1 MNTDTIA
8 AIATALSDAGIGI
21 IRVSGPEAV
30 PVVNSIFYNGA
41 GKKILCEKPSHTVTH
56 GYIVYS
62 ESGEKN
68 VSEEEW
74 KKNIL
79 DEVMV
84 VLMKAPHSY
93 TMEDTVEINC
103 HGGVMLL
110 QKVLQLVIR
119 SGARLAEPGEFTQR
133 AFLNGRIDLSQAEAV
148 MDVIH
153 SQSEM
158 ALSSSMEQLTG
169 KLAAVIRNLREE
181 ILYEVAFIESALDD
195 PEHISLEGYEEKLF
209 EKCNIF
215 IDRITKLIA
224 TAEDGR
230 LIREGIKTVIL
241 GRPNAGKSSLL
252 NAILGQER
260 AIVTQVPG
268 TTRDI
273 LQETIKLKGIT
284 LHIVDT
290 AGIRYTEDIVER
302 IGVDK
307 ARQYADQADLVLF
320 VIDGSER
327 PDEQEREIISLIE
340 KKNVIVIINK
350 TDLPVII
357 TEEEIKLLFSDNRQ
371 PEIVRISAR
380 EGIGLDQLEKQIE
393 KIFFSGVIKENQEI
407 VITNLRHKE
416 ALENAYQSLLLVK
429 QSLAS
434 HMPEDFY
441 SIDLMGAYTAL
452 GFIIGEEVEDDLVR
466 EIFSKFCMG
475 K

>member
-1 MNTDTIA
+1 MSTDTIA

-21 IRVSGPEAV
+21 IRVSGPKAISAV
-30 PVVNSIFYNGA
+30 DCIFYNKA
-41 GKKILCEKPSHTVTH
+41 GRRVLSEKSSHTVSH
-56 GYIVYS
+56 GYIAAPGI
-62 ESGEKN
+62 GED
-68 VSEEEW
+68 W
-74 KKNIL
+74 KKGIV

-103 HGGVMLL
+103 HGGVLLL
-110 QKVLQLVIR
+110 QKVLQLVLR
-119 SGARLAEPGEFTQR
+119 SGARLAEPGEFTKR
-133 AFLNGRIDLSQAEAV
+133 AFLNGRMDLSQAEAV

-169 KLAAVIRNLREE
+169 KLAAVIRDLREE
-181 ILYEVAFIESALDD
+181 ILYEIAFIESALDD
-195 PEHISLEGYEEKLF
+195 PEHISLEGYEERLN
-209 EKCNIF
+209 ERCNAF
-215 IDRITKLIA
+215 IHRIEKLIA
-224 TAEDGR
+224 SADNGK

-252 NAILGQER
+252 NAVLGEER

-273 LQETIKLKGIT
+273 LQETVRLRGIT
-284 LHIVDT
+284 LHMVDT
-290 AGIRYTEDIVER
+290 AGIRHTEDIVEQ

-307 ARQYADQADLVLF
+307 AREYADKADLVLF
-320 VIDGSER
+320 VIDGSAM
-327 PDEQEREIISLIE
+327 PDERERDIISLIE
-340 KKNVIVIINK
+340 QKHVIAVINK
-350 TDLPVII
+350 TDLPSIV
-357 TEEEIKLLFSDNRQ
+357 TDEQIKSLFSDK
-371 PEIVRISAR
+371 EDLKIARISAS

-393 KIFFSGVIKENQEI
+393 ELFFSGVIKENQEA
-407 VITNLRHKE
+407 VITNMRHRE
-416 ALENAYQSLLLVK
+416 ALEDAYKSLLLVR
-429 QSLAS
+429 QSLEN

-441 SIDLMGAYTAL
+441 SIDMMGAYTAL
-452 GFIIGEEVEDDLVR
+452 GYIVGEEVGDDLVQ

>member
-1 MNTDTIA
+1 MGTDTIA

-21 IRVSGPEAV
+21 IRVSGPQAV
-30 PVVNSIFYNGA
+30 SVVDSVFYNKYGRRV
-41 GKKILCEKPSHTVTH
+41 LSEKSSHTVSH
-56 GYIVYS
+56 GYIVAAGF
-62 ESGEKN
+62 GED
-68 VSEEEW
+68 W
-74 KKNIL
+74 KKRIV

-103 HGGVMLL
+103 HGGVLLL
-110 QKVLQLVIR
+110 QKVLQLVLGA
-119 SGARLAEPGEFTQR
+119 GARLAEPGEFTKR
-133 AFLNGRIDLSQAEAV
+133 AFLNGRMDLSQAEAV

-169 KLAAVIRNLREE
+169 KLAAVIRDLREQ
-181 ILYEVAFIESALDD
+181 ILYEIAFIESALDD
-195 PEHISLEGYEEKLF
+195 PEHISLEGYEDRLN
-209 EKCNIF
+209 EKCNVF
-215 IDRITKLIA
+215 IDRVEKLIA
-224 TAEDGR
+224 SAEDGK
-230 LIREGIKTVIL
+230 LIREGIRTVIL

-252 NAILGQER
+252 NAILGEER

-273 LQETIKLKGIT
+273 LQETVRLRGIT
-284 LHIVDT
+284 LHMVDT
-290 AGIRYTEDIVER
+290 AGIRHTEDIVEQ

-307 ARQYADQADLVLF
+307 AKEYANKADLVIF
-320 VIDGSER
+320 VIDGSEM
-327 PDEQEREIISLIE
+327 PDEREREIISLIE
-340 KKNVIVIINK
+340 RKHVIVVINK
-350 TDLPVII
+350 TDLPVVV
-357 TEEEIKLLFSDNRQ
+357 TDEQVEALFSGKEDLK
-371 PEIVRISAR
+371 IVRISAS

-393 KIFFSGVIKENQEI
+393 ELFFSGVIKENQEA
-407 VITNLRHKE
+407 VITNMRHRE
-416 ALENAYQSLLLVK
+416 ALEDAHKSLLLVR
-429 QSLAS
+429 QSLTE

-452 GFIIGEEVEDDLVR
+452 GYIVGEEVGDDLVQ